1 MLATAARCHTRS
13 IFGEVLVHGHRK
25 FEAEGQFDANLDAPY
40 REVSWLRGLRE
51 LDTKNCKFIVPAHQ
65 NLSKNGACM
74 ATGSRSKH
82 RFLMS
87 GPLKRLSVYRSLAV
101 SV

>member
-40 REVSWLRGLRE
+40 RELSWLRGLRE
-51 LDTKNCKFIVPAHQ
+51 LETINCKFPVPVHQ
-65 NLSKNGACM
+65 NLSKK
-74 ATGSRSKH
+74 RSQ
-82 RFLMS
+82 RDLQ
-87 GPLKRLSVYRSLAV
+87 LYRHGYFFMC
-101 SV
+101 

>member
-40 REVSWLRGLRE
+40 REVSWLRGLRDLE
-51 LDTKNCKFIVPAHQ
+51 TKNYKFIARAP
-65 NLSKNGACM
+65 K
-74 ATGSRSKH
+74 
-82 RFLMS
+82 
-87 GPLKRLSVYRSLAV
+87 PLQKWSVYGNGQP
-101 SV
+101 

>member
-51 LDTKNCKFIVPAHQ
+51 LEPINCKFPVPVHQ
-65 NLSKNGACM
+65 NLSKK
-74 ATGSRSKH
+74 RSQ
-82 RFLMS
+82 RDLQ
-87 GPLKRLSVYRSLAV
+87 LYRHGYFFMC
-101 SV
+101 